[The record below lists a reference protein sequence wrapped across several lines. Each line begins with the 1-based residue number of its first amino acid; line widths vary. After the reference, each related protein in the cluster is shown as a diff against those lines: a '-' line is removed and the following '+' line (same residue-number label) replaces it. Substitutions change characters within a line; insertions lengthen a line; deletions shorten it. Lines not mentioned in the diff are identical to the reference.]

1 MAQPQHPDAH
11 RAPATVQ
18 YQVSIC
24 WSQGAEFDPPAPV
37 CAPENC
43 RFAVFKEEVAKM
55 MSEPEYDQVLPDQ
68 LEITVGAQ
76 HLGDDDVVAQG
87 SEIKVI
93 LHDLDYQEK
102 LQHLVNSIQ
111 GNDEEART
119 AREGYRKLTTI
130 FASLPHSRTGTMD
143 RSFMME
149 RFIDVLKD
157 SHRDAG
163 QLRGES
169 KPKLFQYVLKVLEK
183 EGATKESVLDELDDD

>member
-24 WSQGAEFDPPAPV
+24 WSQGNEFDPPAPV

-43 RFAVFKEEVAKM
+43 GFAVFKEEVAKM

-68 LEITVGAQ
+68 LEITVSAQ
-76 HLGDDDVVAQG
+76 HLGDNDVVAQG
-87 SEIKVI
+87 SEIKAI

-111 GNDEEART
+111 GNDEEAET
-119 AREGYRKLTTI
+119 AREGYDT
-130 FASLPHSRTGTMD
+130 
-143 RSFMME
+143 
-149 RFIDVLKD
+149 
-157 SHRDAG
+157 
-163 QLRGES
+163 
-169 KPKLFQYVLKVLEK
+169 
-183 EGATKESVLDELDDD
+183 